1 VSDNKLDFVG
11 FQETKKES
19 FSYSF
24 LNYIHK
30 DFTWKAL
37 PTVGTAGGILVGVN
51 TNKFEVLSWQIGSYS
66 LAAMIKNDSDK
77 FVWRLVVVYG
87 SPYEEGKLEFLQ
99 ELEGLLDNWEGPTIF
114 CGDFNIVSNIKE
126 KSNGNIN
133 QKWADFV

>member
-1 VSDNKLDFVG
+1 
-11 FQETKKES
+11 
-19 FSYSF
+19 
-24 LNYIHK
+24 
-30 DFTWKAL
+30 
-37 PTVGTAGGILVGVN
+37 
-51 TNKFEVLSWQIGSYS
+51 
-66 LAAMIKNDSDK
+66 MIKNDSDK